1 MPLFRQGFR
10 RRQDYG
16 GQVVG
21 QAPLRPA
28 WRDHGAEE
36 AGFGDPALQ
45 FASAKSAFSLLEVI
59 VALAIFA
66 LAAVVLGSAYLNVLT
81 AYETVSRGNQT
92 DEDVR
97 FARSLL
103 LAEPDHDTAEKGGD
117 FVSPGGR
124 QVRWHATI
132 TSTTTADLFTVAFV
146 CDLADPASNGG
157 TQTVTENFT
166 VMRPTWADP
175 AENTKLKQDA
185 QDRIAKL
192 QGKTNSTQQ

>member
-1 MPLFRQGFR
+1 MRRGFT
-10 RRQDYG
+10 
-16 GQVVG
+16 
-21 QAPLRPA
+21 
-28 WRDHGAEE
+28 
-36 AGFGDPALQ
+36 
-45 FASAKSAFSLLEVI
+45 LLEVI

-66 LAAVVLGSAYLNVLT
+66 LAAVVLGSAYVNVLN
-81 AYETVSRGNQT
+81 AYETVARGNQA

-97 FARSLL
+97 FARAQL

-132 TSTTTADLFTVAFV
+132 VSTAMADLFTVTFV
-146 CDLADPASNGG
+146 CELAAESASGGG

-166 VMRPTWADP
+166 VLRPTWADP
-175 AENTKLKQDA
+175 TENTKLKQDA

-192 QGKTNSTQQ
+192 QGKTNSNQK

>member
-1 MPLFRQGFR
+1 MARC
-10 RRQDYG
+10 
-16 GQVVG
+16 
-21 QAPLRPA
+21 
-28 WRDHGAEE
+28 
-36 AGFGDPALQ
+36 
-45 FASAKSAFSLLEVI
+45 AFTLLEVI

-66 LAAVVLGSAYLNVLT
+66 LAAVVLGSAYVNVLN
-81 AYETVSRGNQT
+81 AYETVARGNQA

-97 FARSLL
+97 FARAQL

-132 TSTTTADLFTVAFV
+132 ASTAMADLFTVTFV
-146 CDLADPASNGG
+146 CELAAESASGGG

-166 VMRPTWADP
+166 VLRPTWADP
-175 AENTKLKQDA
+175 TENTKLKQDA

-192 QGKTNSTQQ
+192 QGKTNSNQK